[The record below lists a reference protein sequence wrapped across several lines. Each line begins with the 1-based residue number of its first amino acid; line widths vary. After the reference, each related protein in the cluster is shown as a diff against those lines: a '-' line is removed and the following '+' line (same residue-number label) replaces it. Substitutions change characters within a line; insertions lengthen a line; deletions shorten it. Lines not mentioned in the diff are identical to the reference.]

1 MDKKMFTREEIDE
14 LLKNKNVTKC
24 SEKAISYSK
33 AFRIEAVR
41 LYNEE
46 GLGSRKIFENA
57 GFNIEII
64 GKDKPKGCL
73 SRWSRISRIKGA
85 TSLETETR
93 GRGGGGRPKKNGLT
107 DAEKI
112 ERLEVEVA
120 YLKAENDF
128 LVKLRAKRR
137 E

>member
-1 MDKKMFTREEIDE
+1 MEKKLFTKEEIE
-14 LLKNKNVTKC
+14 KLLKNKNVTKC

-33 AFRIEAVR
+33 AFKIEAVR

-46 GLGSRKIFENA
+46 GFGSREIFENA
-57 GFNIEII
+57 GFDLRII

-73 SRWSRISRIKGA
+73 TRWNRINRIKGSA
-85 TSLETETR
+85 NLETETR
-93 GRGGGGRPKKNGLT
+93 GRNGGRPKTKGLT
-107 DAEKI
+107 IADKI
-112 ERLEVEVA
+112 KRLEAENA

-128 LVKLRAKRR
+128 LAKLRAKRR

>member
-1 MDKKMFTREEIDE
+1 MEKKMFTKEEIKE
-14 LLKNKNVTKC
+14 LLNNENVTKC

-33 AFRIEAVR
+33 AFKIEAVR

-46 GLGSRKIFENA
+46 GFGSREIFENA
-57 GFNIEII
+57 GFKLKII
-64 GKDKPKGCL
+64 GKDKPSGCL
-73 SRWSRISRIKGA
+73 NRWCRVNRTKGA
-85 TSLETETR
+85 AGLEAETR
-93 GRGGGGRPKKNGLT
+93 GRGGGRPKTKDLSLA
-107 DAEKI
+107 DKL

-128 LVKLRAKRR
+128 LAKLRAKRR

>member
-1 MDKKMFTREEIDE
+1 MFTREEIE
-14 LLKNKNVTKC
+14 KLLQNKNVTKC

-33 AFRIEAVR
+33 AFKVEAVR

-46 GLGSRKIFENA
+46 GLGSRGIFENA
-57 GFNIEII
+57 GFNLKII

-73 SRWSRISRIKGA
+73 SRWNRIKRIKGSA
-85 TSLETETR
+85 NLETETR
-93 GRGGGGRPKKNGLT
+93 GRGGKGRPKTKGISLA
-107 DAEKI
+107 DKLK
-112 ERLEVEVA
+112 RLEAEVA

-128 LVKLRAKRR
+128 LAKLRAKRR

>member
-1 MDKKMFTREEIDE
+1 MFTKEEIE
-14 LLKNKNVTKC
+14 KLLKNKNVTKC

-33 AFRIEAVR
+33 AFKIEAVR

-46 GLGSRKIFENA
+46 GFGSREIFENA
-57 GFNIEII
+57 GFDLRII

-73 SRWSRISRIKGA
+73 TRWNRINRIKGSA
-85 TSLETETR
+85 NLETETR
-93 GRGGGGRPKKNGLT
+93 GRNGGRPKTKGLT
-107 DAEKI
+107 IADKI
-112 ERLEVEVA
+112 KRLEAENA

-128 LVKLRAKRR
+128 LAKLRAKRR

>member
-1 MDKKMFTREEIDE
+1 MFTKEEIKE
-14 LLKNKNVTKC
+14 LLNNENVAKC

-33 AFRIEAVR
+33 AFKIEAVR

-46 GLGSRKIFENA
+46 GFGSREIFENA
-57 GFNIEII
+57 GFKLKTI
-64 GKDKPKGCL
+64 GKDKPSGCL
-73 SRWSRISRIKGA
+73 NRWCKVNRKKGVA
-85 TSLETETR
+85 GLETETR
-93 GRGGGGRPKKNGLT
+93 GRGGGRPKKNGLT

-128 LVKLRAKRR
+128 LAKLRAKRR